1 MNKVKGEMAKITQ
14 NNIDTIAACRY
25 CPMCRQS
32 CPSEFISYRESD
44 APRGRAILL
53 YNIYKGGKEYD
64 RTAIE
69 AVYNCFLCMSCRSW
83 CEGYNAG
90 GYDIPE
96 LIKFARR
103 DIVEKGLVLKI
114 IEQLKTF
121 LVENN
126 NSFGLDSSKEF
137 TAQQKGKGIGDVLYL
152 LGEGANYKNKEIAEA
167 VISILDKAG
176 INYTLLKNEPTSG
189 KILDLLGYRNEAL
202 KKAKVLAGEIKA
214 TGCKTVVVSDP
225 LDYDAFMKDYL
236 DWGIN
241 LEGIKV
247 MHVSQYIEKL
257 IKIGKLKVKLSS
269 TKVTLVDSEYL
280 GRSNGVWDSPRQ
292 VIKSVAGD
300 NYVEM
305 QWHHDYLQP
314 AGEAAFTFDDK
325 IFTRG
330 EELGKKISQK
340 AEEAGA
346 EVIVTLSAT
355 AKKNISSTT
364 DIHVVD
370 IAEYIW
376 NLIYK

>member
-1 MNKVKGEMAKITQ
+1 MAKITQ
-14 NNIDTIAACRY
+14 NNLDTIAACRY

-44 APRGRAILL
+44 TPRGRAILL
-53 YNIYKGGKEYD
+53 YNIYKGGKEFD

-69 AVYNCFLCMSCRSW
+69 AVYNCFLCISCRSW
-83 CEGYNAG
+83 CEGYNVK

-103 DIVEKGLVLKI
+103 DIVEKGLAPKI
-114 IEQLKTF
+114 IEQIKIS

-126 NSFGLDSSKEF
+126 NSFGMDSSEAF
-137 TAQQKGKGIGDVLYL
+137 TAQQNGKETGDVLYL
-152 LGEGANYKNKEIAEA
+152 LGEGVNYKNKEIAEA

-176 INYTLLKNEPTSG
+176 IDYALLKDEPESG
-189 KILDLLGYRNEAL
+189 KILDLLGYRNEAQE
-202 KKAKVLAGEIKA
+202 KAKVLEGKIKA

-225 LDYDAFMKDYL
+225 LTYDVFMKDYPE
-236 DWGIN
+236 WGLN
-241 LEGIKV
+241 LEGIEV
-247 MHVSQYIEKL
+247 MHVSQYLEKL
-257 IKIGKLKVKLSS
+257 ISSGKLKVNQSAV
-269 TKVTLVDSEYL
+269 KVTLADSEYL
-280 GRSNGVWDSPRQ
+280 GRSNGVWDSPRE

-314 AGEAAFTFDDK
+314 AGEAAFTFDDEM
-325 IFTRG
+325 FTRG
-330 EELGKKISQK
+330 EELGKKISKK

-355 AKKNISSTT
+355 AKRNILPTT
-364 DIHVVD
+364 DIKVVD
-370 IAEYIW
+370 IAEYVG
-376 NLIYK
+376 LV